1 MPAVE
6 VGRVCVKT
14 TGREADKKCVIVD
27 VVDKNFVLVTGP
39 RSASG
44 VKRRRVNVNHLKLT
58 EEIVKIKRGA
68 TDEEVAQAL
77 GVPEKTEKTEKP
89 EKLEKIEKPK
99 ESEKPKE
106 PKEIEKPEESE
117 KPEKIEKPKKP
128 KKKKVE

>member
-1 MPAVE
+1 MPAIE

-39 RSASG
+39 KSASG

-58 EEIVKIKRGA
+58 EEIIKIKRGA

-77 GVPEKTEKTEKP
+77 GVPEK
-89 EKLEKIEKPK
+89 
-99 ESEKPKE
+99 SEE
-106 PKEIEKPEESE
+106 P
-117 KPEKIEKPKKP
+117 EKPKKP
-128 KKKKVE
+128 KKKKAE